1 MPAPSIAAMRP
12 ITFALLMLLS
22 AAALALAQSAAEADT
37 PLRRAQAVLSA
48 MREEQRAV
56 YQQFQMIQTLQ
67 QAEMQSSAPAS
78 TSVYV
83 PQGQIPN
90 YDDMARAR
98 QEQQDRLRN
107 YAYELQQLYARYREL
122 GAEAAQRLDQVR
134 VLSQQGTQ

>member
-1 MPAPSIAAMRP
+1 MRP
-12 ITFALLMLLS
+12 ITFAVLMLLS
-22 AAALALAQSAAEADT
+22 AAALAQSAAEADT